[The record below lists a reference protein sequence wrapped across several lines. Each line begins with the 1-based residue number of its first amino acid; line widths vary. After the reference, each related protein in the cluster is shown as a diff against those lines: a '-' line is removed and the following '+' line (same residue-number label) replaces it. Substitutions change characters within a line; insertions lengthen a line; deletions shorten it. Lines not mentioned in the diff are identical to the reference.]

1 MAGARSLMHHHWEL
15 WLIDLARRGGL
26 AEGTFGI
33 RSDTLALDER
43 LADCCFGYSLGYF
56 WFV

>member
-1 MAGARSLMHHHWEL
+1 MVGPAPLCTTIGT
-15 WLIDLARRGGL
+15 LADRFSAMGGL

-56 WFV
+56 GFV